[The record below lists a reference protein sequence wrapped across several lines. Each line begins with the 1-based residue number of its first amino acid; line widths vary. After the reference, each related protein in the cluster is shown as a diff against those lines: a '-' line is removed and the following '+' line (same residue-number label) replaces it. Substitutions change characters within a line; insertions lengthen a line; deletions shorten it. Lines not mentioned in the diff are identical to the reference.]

1 MLWTSIPLYPNLL
14 YPILLCLIVNAS
26 IVAALYFHVGLD
38 SKSPIL
44 TP

>member
-1 MLWTSIPLYPNLL
+1 MLWTSIPLYPILL
-14 YPILLCLIVNAS
+14 YPILLGLIDNDS
-26 IVAALYFHVGLD
+26 IVAALYFYVGLD